1 MLKNRVRV
9 RVLCVCGMERRFQG
23 LSITATKYAPLLRRL
38 ADVSMDAD
46 NMETDLQRDD
56 LEGDDFLGSLVGPGQ
71 AEQPDKVQAEQPD
84 NKRRR
89 GGEEANN
96 NGSENVASVVPPG
109 STPPSQTPLVVQQR
123 PPANMAENVAVST
136 SFSDAQFRWSLK
148 AQLPPRIELV
158 PGTNFTPILYKLYT
172 ILGTVHGKL
181 LYKRAM
187 RTNMRFKV
195 LKYRGLRKDAAKQ
208 ANDMAS
214 MVKEQ
219 QRRLI
224 AESGATK
231 AQAAWDAYEKV
242 SGGLSDLQ
250 REVEVFR
257 ELENAAIR
265 LLKEENGAL
274 DTDGLD
280 PNKDTHIL
288 DKCDKLRASLEELTV
303 YNQQADV
310 LDTIGE
316 VVLMFLNNPFT
327 VRDRFMNFLFL
338 GAAGTGKTT
347 LVRQISKVFVS
358 AGLFVFDTVRE
369 AGRGE
374 FIAPYEGQTV
384 GRTMNFLKNS
394 LDRGVIFIDE
404 AYSITTWKDGQC
416 DGYGQEAASA
426 IVEFMTKYKGL
437 YCLMAAGYQ
446 KEMSRY
452 FLPAN
457 PGLSRRF
464 TYRAVIR
471 DYSASQL
478 VNVFKRK
485 ILEEQGIEV
494 DGFDPTSILPADQF
508 FLDGAWIWLERAVEL
523 ALLVDERLKPADPQ
537 NKNSYAGY
545 ELDKKNMVEYTDVKE
560 NKPRLK
566 YIYEVFKAQAGA
578 MANLAE
584 EFALF
589 VSVEKDSEGLARL
602 PVGRKQGKR
611 VTGKD
616 GNEYAPPWNGS
627 AVVTNNDLQIVDD
640 NRLSVAFDHDI
651 DDMKDLVKN
660 RLYKMNTGDLGELET
675 EWVGFDKAVMAKVTA
690 HYFYI
695 NAANQD
701 FTNQGTQRERRS
713 LSRKTSSVGNVEDDI
728 KQKYDYEEPEWEKSL
743 RQKPKPRPE
752 PMPEP
757 ELEAEEEEGT
767 GEDNPAPDTVIE
779 NNGRRTTR
787 VTNKRF
793 DKIHDHKDTP
803 EDRQRAASARAAV
816 AKMIMDGS

>member
-1 MLKNRVRV
+1 VLNNRVRV
-9 RVLCVCGMERRFQG
+9 RVLCVRGMERRFQG
-23 LSITATKYAPLLRRL
+23 LSITTTKYAPLLRRL

-46 NMETDLQRDD
+46 DMEIDLKRDD
-56 LEGDDFLGSLVGPGQ
+56 LQGDAFLSSLVGPNKKKRTA
-71 AEQPDKVQAEQPD
+71 AE
-84 NKRRR
+84 
-89 GGEEANN
+89 GANDDAN
-96 NGSENVASVVPPG
+96 ENTTSVVPSGPA
-109 STPPSQTPLVVQQR
+109 PSQTPLVAQQT
-123 PPANMAENVAVST
+123 PLANMAENVTVST

-148 AQLPPRIELV
+148 DQLPPRIELV
-158 PGTNFTPILYKLYT
+158 SGTNFTPILYKLYT
-172 ILGTVHGKL
+172 ILGTLHGKL

-187 RTNMRFKV
+187 RTNMRYKV
-195 LKYRGLRKDAAKQ
+195 LKYRGLRKDADKQ
-208 ANDMAS
+208 ANDMSS

-231 AQAAWDAYEKV
+231 AQAAWEAYEKV

-257 ELENAAIR
+257 ELENAAIG

-280 PNKDTHIL
+280 PVKDRHIL
-288 DKCDKLRASLEELTV
+288 DKCDKLRANLEELTV

-508 FLDGAWIWLERAVEL
+508 FLDGAWIWLESAVEL
-523 ALLVDERLKPADPQ
+523 ALRVDERLKPADPQ

-589 VSVEKDSEGLARL
+589 VSVEKDSEGLAHIPESRK
-602 PVGRKQGKR
+602 PGRR
-611 VTGKD
+611 VAGKD
-616 GNEYAPPWNGS
+616 GNKYAPPWNEKGI
-627 AVVTNNDLQIVDD
+627 VTNNDLQIVDD

-695 NAANQD
+695 NAGNQD
-701 FTNQGTQRERRS
+701 FTNQGTKRTRRPF
-713 LSRKTSSVGNVEDDI
+713 SRKTSSVGNVEDDI
-728 KQKYDYEEPEWEKSL
+728 KQKYDYEEPEWEKSM
-743 RQKPKPRPE
+743 RQKPKPRPQAM
-752 PMPEP
+752 PQAMPEP
-757 ELEAEEEEGT
+757 MEP
-767 GEDNPAPDTVIE
+767 NNQPPDTV
-779 NNGRRTTR
+779 NQAPDDGRRQTR
-787 VTNKRF
+787 VTNKSDIPAR
-793 DKIHDHKDTP
+793 KDTA
-803 EDRQRAASARAAV
+803 EDRQRDASARAAF
-816 AKMIMDGS
+816 AKMITL